1 MKGYKRKED
10 GYLFRADAVTVF
22 PADKFDEVELDA
34 DGNEVVEKKAEKK
47 PEKKD

>member
-1 MKGYKRKED
+1 MKGYKRKTD

-34 DGNEVVEKKAEKK
+34 DGNEVEKKAEKK
-47 PEKKD
+47 AEKKD